1 MMSNAALLIM
11 LKDHSGLE
19 HGAMRGVMW
28 VLYRGGINKV
38 CWWIGVV
45 FKRKGWEND
54 RDVFDIIVKSM
65 ELACIEMGKT
75 IYRVKKMELL
85 ERASFLDI

>member
-38 CWWIGVV
+38 C
-45 FKRKGWEND
+45 
-54 RDVFDIIVKSM
+54 
-65 ELACIEMGKT
+65 
-75 IYRVKKMELL
+75 
-85 ERASFLDI
+85 